1 MRDKYLLILLVFID
15 NLKTKEE
22 YKEVIKKFQKK
33 SKIKLFVA
41 TDMEGY
47 WNPFP
52 FYNSKSFGEIKGEN
66 EAFELGKE
74 HGKILNELGFNMDF
88 SPVVEV
94 RNDVWPGRSFTG
106 DKEIVEKKIK
116 NYINGLQKDG
126 ILGTAKH
133 YPGGNMVK
141 DPHLFWVKS
150 VVYENDLNFFDAAID
165 ENVSVIM
172 VGHAIVSGAIDSKGK
187 QSTISKEV
195 IGELRKKFDGLIIS
209 DAISMMGLKLS
220 YLFRNE
226 KLYVD
231 LIKSGNDIILV
242 SGRGAGVKKIKKG
255 IEAIKKAVNNGDITE
270 EMIDKSVR
278 RILEKKG

>member
-1 MRDKYLLILLVFID
+1 MRDKYLLILLVLIVSMEMSYAIGEEINEIKISSLSLDEKISQMIMVGGDKSSEELIKTGIGGIFID

-74 HGKILNELGFNMDF
+74 HGKILNGLGFNMDF

-116 NYINGLQKDG
+116 SYINGLQKDG

-220 YLFRNE
+220 YL
-226 KLYVD
+226 L
-231 LIKSGNDIILV
+231 KSI
-242 SGRGAGVKKIKKG
+242 SF
-255 IEAIKKAVNNGDITE
+255 
-270 EMIDKSVR
+270 
-278 RILEKKG
+278 